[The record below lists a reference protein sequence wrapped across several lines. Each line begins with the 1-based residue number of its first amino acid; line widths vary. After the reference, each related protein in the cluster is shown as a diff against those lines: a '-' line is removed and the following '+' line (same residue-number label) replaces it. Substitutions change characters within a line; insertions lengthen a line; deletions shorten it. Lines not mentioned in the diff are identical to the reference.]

1 VALPE
6 ALPE

>member
-6 ALPE
+6 